1 MYQRLYSQIWVNI
14 SELVNWIVNT
24 FSCHIIIIIILLNS
38 LSYILIY
45 LITYNSLC
53 HSCFG
58 LLTTTTYYHH
68 MPTHT
73 AQLRI
78 LLRHDRTIPQTIN
91 TNRRNHGLPTNL
103 TFSKIIYFITMLLP
117 YISINF
123 FFFFFFFFV
132 VLLLSSFC
140 PLHAH
145 TSCLHFHSSY

>member
-1 MYQRLYSQIWVNI
+1 MYVCICTYVYRRLCSQIWVNI

-38 LSYILIY
+38 LSYILTY

-91 TNRRNHGLPTNL
+91 TNDGTTRLSHSISNL
-103 TFSKIIYFITMLLP
+103 GRQSEKTTCLKKIFDNGWTIRTTYEP
-117 YISINF
+117 NF
-123 FFFFFFFFV
+123 Q
-132 VLLLSSFC
+132 
-140 PLHAH
+140 
-145 TSCLHFHSSY
+145 